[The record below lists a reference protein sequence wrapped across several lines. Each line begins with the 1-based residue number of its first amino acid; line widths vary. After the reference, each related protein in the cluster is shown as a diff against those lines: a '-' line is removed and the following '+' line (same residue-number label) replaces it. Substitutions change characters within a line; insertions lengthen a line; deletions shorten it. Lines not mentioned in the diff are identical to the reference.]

1 MFTMWDVKLACFVKV
16 RFNSRRPGLLE
27 KIACYGRDDPYVL
40 VIRNKFGGCDS
51 ALLYR

>member
-1 MFTMWDVKLACFVKV
+1 MKDVKLACFVKV
-16 RFNSRRPGLLE
+16 SFNLRRPGLL
-27 KIACYGRDDPYVL
+27 KKSARYGCDDPYVL